1 MEKFGLIG
9 RTLKHSYSKIIHNL
23 LGDYEYE
30 LYELEPE
37 KVGDFVKNSGLKGF
51 NVTIPYKKDVM
62 PYLDRIDQSAKLIGA
77 VNTVV
82 NNNGVLTGYNTDF
95 KGMVYMLRRAGIDV
109 KGKKVMILGSGG
121 TCNTAISVVKYLGA
135 KYILVVSRSGEVN
148 YDNYLEFNDAQI
160 IINTTPVGMYPNNYD
175 CPIDL
180 TTFNDLSG
188 VVDVIYNPN
197 TTMLSLYAKQKG
209 VKYTNGLPMLV
220 AQAKYAYEYFFN
232 AKIGDGLIDEV
243 LDNLLKNTL
252 NVVLVGMPGSGKSTV
267 GKQLAKQLDFDFIDI
282 DEQIVECEKRDIP
295 TIFEQSGEQYF
306 RALESQVIKEVA
318 KRTKTVIA
326 TGGGAVKDVQNYF
339 ALKSN
344 ASIFWLD
351 RQIENLATDGRPLSK
366 DLNAVKELY
375 EQRKGLYQAF
385 ADYKIDN
392 NGTVQQAVKGVI
404 EKL

>member
-9 RTLKHSYSKIIHNL
+9 RTLKHSYSKTIHNL

-30 LYELEPE
+30 LYELEPNE
-37 KVGDFVKNSGLKGF
+37 LADFVKSKKLKAF

-62 PYLDRIDQSAKLIGA
+62 PYLDRIDQSAKFIGS
-77 VNTVV
+77 VNTIV

-95 KGMVYMLRRAGIDV
+95 KGMVYMLNRAGIEV

-135 KYILVVSRSGEVN
+135 RYILVVSRSGEVN
-148 YDNYLEFNDAQI
+148 YDNYLEYNDAEI

-180 TTFNDLSG
+180 STFNKLCG

-197 TTMLSLYAKQKG
+197 TTMLSLYAKEKG

-232 AKIGDGLIDEV
+232 ARIGDGVIDE
-243 LDNLLKNTL
+243 LLKRLLKDTL

-267 GKQLAKQLDFDFIDI
+267 GKVLAKELGFDFVDI
-282 DEQIVECEKRDIP
+282 DELVVEREKRDIP

-306 RALESQVIKEVA
+306 RQIESQVIKEVS
-318 KRTKTVIA
+318 KKTRTVIA
-326 TGGGAVKDVQNYF
+326 TGGGAVKDKQNYF

-344 ASIFWLD
+344 GTIFWLD
-351 RQIENLATDGRPLSK
+351 RQIESLATVGRPLSK
-366 DLNAVKELY
+366 DLSALRQLF
-375 EQRKGLYQAF
+375 EQRKDLYQAF

-392 NGTVQQAVKGVI
+392 NGKVHQTIKEVI